1 MRSRDKIAI
10 ALFSITLGLGALI
23 FWQSSANDTE
33 LRRFRWF
40 AAKAPMRLMTDEI
53 FTAENAPS
61 LWFGGL
67 SLGAMILLGMILKT
81 INGAE
86 IRAFRDR
93 LIQMEVSKAE
103 VETLLQD
110 AVWKEKHAR
119 DAKETAVK
127 ELEANLNRI
136 YDLENHLRETEQL
149 FWTREKEFKALSSQ
163 GGAGTEAARGAGAAK
178 AARDKALQEEIKKNA
193 ELLQAKDAAIQR
205 LESHLS
211 GKIRSLEHELGDH
224 VKLVR
229 RREEELEALRT
240 QLSEK
245 SAAQSRA
252 ESLLQEEIKKGK
264 RSLQAKDSTISD
276 LGKQLK
282 GEIDALQTQLS
293 EKRGQL
299 QSRSTEAAEV
309 KAEVNALTAR
319 LADAGTAKERAEG
332 QRLEELKKQTQAL
345 QAKDSAV
352 KKLVERANAT
362 LRDFAGRLAEK
373 EKLLKDRDAELLAL
387 RSRVHALAQT
397 GSAKEQ
403 SQSLLQQELK
413 SHAEALRAKDAAIK
427 EMEKKLDGNIQ
438 ALEIQLTE
446 KEGLLQS
453 RSTELDGVK
462 GEVKV
467 LAGRLADAASAKQR
481 AEKLLQQELKKISE
495 LLRSKDSALQEAEK
509 NLLANVHTLENQLG
523 ERDASLKERDAQM
536 QDLQAQL
543 TKLGSGSEEARR
555 SLADELK
562 KSARAVEAKD
572 ATIKA
577 LEEKWTTTV
586 RALEEQVGG
595 QGTLLK
601 QRAAQVEAL
610 RSELDT
616 LKTQR
621 AEAGSVSEPAQGA
634 QVPRTK
640 DFEESIKRVRT
651 LERSL
656 RETGDL
662 IKTRDEKIERLES
675 ELKEKRTVLAKH
687 EIEVWQAVERRDQW
701 KRRLSKFG
709 ISMKD

>member
-1 MRSRDKIAI
+1 MRTRDKIAI
-10 ALFSITLGLGALI
+10 VLFSITLGLGALI

-40 AAKAPMRLMTDEI
+40 AAKAPMRLLTDEI

-67 SLGAMILLGMILKT
+67 SLGAMILLGLILKT

-103 VETLLQD
+103 TETLLQD

-149 FWTREKEFKALSSQ
+149 LWTREKEFKALSSQ
-163 GGAGTEAARGAGAAK
+163 GGAGTEATRGAGAAK
-178 AARDKALQEEIKKNA
+178 AARDKSLQEEIKKNE
-193 ELLQAKDAAIQR
+193 ELLQAKDAAMQQ
-205 LESHLS
+205 LESRLS
-211 GKIRSLEHELGDH
+211 GKIHSLEHELGDH
-224 VKLVR
+224 VKLLR
-229 RREEELEALRT
+229 RREEELEALKTR
-240 QLSEK
+240 LVEK

-252 ESLLQEEIKKGK
+252 ESLLEETLKKGK
-264 RSLQAKDSTISD
+264 QSLQARESAVSD
-276 LGKQLK
+276 LGKRLK
-282 GEIDALQTQLS
+282 GEIDALRTQLS
-293 EKRGQL
+293 EKRSQL
-299 QSRSTEAAEV
+299 QNQSTETAEL

-319 LADAGTAKERAEG
+319 LADAVSAMERVES
-332 QRLEELKKQTQAL
+332 QRLEELKKHTQAL
-345 QAKDSAV
+345 QAKDAAI
-352 KKLVERANAT
+352 KKIEERAHVT
-362 LRDFAGRLAEK
+362 VRDFAGRLAEK

-387 RSRVHALAQT
+387 RSRVHALAET
-397 GSAKEQ
+397 GSAKAQ
-403 SQSLLQQELK
+403 SQGLLQQELK
-413 SHAEALRAKDAAIK
+413 SQAEALRAKDAAIK
-427 EMEKKLDGNIQ
+427 EQEKKLDGKVQ

-481 AEKLLQQELKKISE
+481 AEKLLQQELKRISG
-495 LLRSKDSALQEAEK
+495 LLHSKDSALQEAEK
-509 NLLANVHTLENQLG
+509 NLLAKVRTLENQLG
-523 ERDASLKERDAQM
+523 ERDVFLKERDSQV

-543 TKLGSGSEEARR
+543 TKMGSNNEEARR
-555 SLADELK
+555 LLADELK
-562 KSARAVEAKD
+562 KSNSALEAKD
-572 ATIKA
+572 GTIKA

-586 RALEEQVGG
+586 RPLEERVNG
-595 QGTLLK
+595 QETLLQ
-601 QRAAQVEAL
+601 QRAAQIEAL

-616 LKTQR
+616 LKTQL
-621 AEAGSVSEPAQGA
+621 AETSSVSAPAEGA
-634 QVPRTK
+634 RVPRTK
-640 DFEESIKRVRT
+640 EFEESMKRIHM

-656 RETGDL
+656 RETSDHM
-662 IKTRDEKIERLES
+662 KTRDEKIERLEA
-675 ELKEKRTVLAKH
+675 ELKEKRTELARH
-687 EIEVWQAVERRDQW
+687 EIEVWQTVERRTQW

-709 ISMKD
+709 IPMKD

>member
-1 MRSRDKIAI
+1 MRTRDKIAI
-10 ALFSITLGLGALI
+10 LLFSITLGLGALI
-23 FWQSSANDTE
+23 FWQSSTNDTE

-67 SLGAMILLGMILKT
+67 SLGAMILLGLILKV

-86 IRAFRDR
+86 IRTFRDR
-93 LIQMEVSKAE
+93 LIQLEVSKAE

-119 DAKETAVK
+119 DAKETAIK
-127 ELEANLNRI
+127 DLEANLNRI
-136 YDLENHLRETEQL
+136 YDLENQLRETEQL

-163 GGAGTEAARGAGAAK
+163 GSAGTEASRGTGSAK
-178 AARDKALQEEIKKNA
+178 AAREKALHEEIKKNA
-193 ELLQAKDAAIQR
+193 ELLQAKDAAMQQ
-205 LESHLS
+205 LESSLS
-211 GKIRSLEHELGDH
+211 GKIRSLEHELGDN
-224 VKLVR
+224 VKLFR

-240 QLSEK
+240 QIIEK
-245 SAAQSRA
+245 SDAQSRA

-264 RSLQAKDSTISD
+264 QSLRAKDSAISD

-352 KKLVERANAT
+352 KKLEERANAT
-362 LRDFAGRLAEK
+362 LRVFEGRMAEK

-403 SQSLLQQELK
+403 SQSLLQQDLK

-427 EMEKKLDGNIQ
+427 VLEKKLDGNIQ
-438 ALEIQLTE
+438 VFEIQLTE

-495 LLRSKDSALQEAEK
+495 LLRSKDSALEEAEK
-509 NLLANVHTLENQLG
+509 SLLAKVHTFETQLR
-523 ERDASLKERDAQM
+523 ERDASLKERDSQVE
-536 QDLQAQL
+536 DLQAQL
-543 TKLGSGSEEARR
+543 TKLGSGNEAARR

-616 LKTQR
+616 LKTQL
-621 AEAGSVSEPAQGA
+621 AETGSSAEPAEGA
-634 QVPRTK
+634 RVPRTK
-640 DFEESIKRVRT
+640 EFEESMKRIHT

>member
-1 MRSRDKIAI
+1 
-10 ALFSITLGLGALI
+10 
-23 FWQSSANDTE
+23 
-33 LRRFRWF
+33 
-40 AAKAPMRLMTDEI
+40 MTDEI

-119 DAKETAVK
+119 DAKETAVR

-136 YDLENHLRETEQL
+136 YDLENQLRETEQL

-163 GGAGTEAARGAGAAK
+163 GSAGTEAARGAGAAK
-178 AARDKALQEEIKKNA
+178 AARDKARQEEIKKNA
-193 ELLQAKDAAIQR
+193 ELLQAKDAAMQQ
-205 LESHLS
+205 LESRLS

-224 VKLVR
+224 VKLLR
-229 RREEELEALRT
+229 GREEELEALET
-240 QLSEK
+240 QLAEK
-245 SAAQSRA
+245 STAQSRA
-252 ESLLQEEIKKGK
+252 ESLLEEEFKKGK
-264 RSLQAKDSTISD
+264 QSLQAKDSAISD
-276 LGKQLK
+276 LGKRLK

-293 EKRGQL
+293 EQRSLL
-299 QSRSTEAAEV
+299 QNRSTEAAEL

-319 LADAGTAKERAEG
+319 LADAVSAKERVES
-332 QRLEELKKQTQAL
+332 QRLDELKKQTPAL
-345 QAKDSAV
+345 QAKDAAI
-352 KKLVERANAT
+352 KKIEERVHVT
-362 LRDFAGRLAEK
+362 VRDFAGRVAEK

-413 SHAEALRAKDAAIK
+413 TQAEALRAKDAAIK
-427 EMEKKLDGNIQ
+427 EKEKKLDRKIQ
-438 ALEIQLTE
+438 ALEIQLSE
-446 KEGLLQS
+446 KEALLQS
-453 RSTELDGVK
+453 RSTELDGLK
-462 GEVKV
+462 GEVSV
-467 LAGRLADAASAKQR
+467 VAGRLADAASAKER
-481 AEKLLQQELKKISE
+481 AENLLQQELKKRSE

-509 NLLANVHTLENQLG
+509 NLLAKVRTLENQLG
-523 ERDASLKERDAQM
+523 ERDAFLRERDAHM

-543 TKLGSGSEEARR
+543 TKMGSSNEEARR
-555 SLADELK
+555 LLSDELK
-562 KSARAVEAKD
+562 KLRPVLAAKD
-572 ATIKA
+572 AAIKA

-586 RALEEQVGG
+586 RPLEEQVGG
-595 QGTLLK
+595 QETLLQ
-601 QRAAQVEAL
+601 QRAGQIEAL

-616 LKTQR
+616 LKTQL
-621 AEAGSVSEPAQGA
+621 AEMGSVSEPAEGA
-634 QVPRTK
+634 RVPRTK
-640 DFEESIKRVRT
+640 EFEESMKRIHT

-662 IKTRDEKIERLES
+662 MKTRDEKIERLEA
-675 ELKEKRTVLAKH
+675 ELKDKRTELARH
-687 EIEVWQAVERRDQW
+687 EIEVWQAVERRSQW

-709 ISMKD
+709 IPMKD

>member
-1 MRSRDKIAI
+1 MRTRDKIAI
-10 ALFSITLGLGALI
+10 LLFSITLGLGAVI
-23 FWQSSANDTE
+23 FWQSGTNDTE

-61 LWFGGL
+61 LWLGGL
-67 SLGAMILLGMILKT
+67 SLAAMIMLGLILKT

-93 LIQMEVSKAE
+93 LIQLEVAKAE
-103 VETLLQD
+103 VESLLQD

-119 DAKETAVK
+119 DAKENAVK
-127 ELEANLNRI
+127 DLEANLNRI
-136 YDLENHLRETEQL
+136 YDLENQLRETEQL

-163 GGAGTEAARGAGAAK
+163 GSAGTEASRGIGSAK
-178 AARDKALQEEIKKNA
+178 AAREKALREETKKTA
-193 ELLQAKDAAIQR
+193 ELLQAKDAAMQQ
-205 LESHLS
+205 LESSLS
-211 GKIRSLEHELGDH
+211 GKIRSLEQELGDH
-224 VKLVR
+224 VKLVT

-252 ESLLQEEIKKGK
+252 EKLLQEEIKKGK
-264 RSLQAKDSTISD
+264 QSLHARDSAISD

-293 EKRGQL
+293 EKRSQL
-299 QSRSTEAAEV
+299 QNRSTEAAEL

-319 LADAGTAKERAEG
+319 LADAGAANQRVEG
-332 QRLEELKKQTQAL
+332 QRLEELKKHTQAL
-345 QAKDSAV
+345 QAKDFAI
-352 KKLVERANAT
+352 KKFEERANAT
-362 LRDFAGRLAEK
+362 LRVFEGRLAEK
-373 EKLLKDRDAELLAL
+373 EKLLKDRDAELQAF
-387 RSRVHALAQT
+387 RSRVHALAEK

-413 SHAEALRAKDAAIK
+413 SQAEALRAKDAAIT
-427 EMEKKLDGNIQ
+427 ELEKQLDGNIQ
-438 ALEIQLTE
+438 ALETELTE

-453 RSTELDGVK
+453 RSTELDGLK

-467 LAGRLADAASAKQR
+467 LAGRLADAASAKER
-481 AEKLLQQELKKISE
+481 AENLLQQELKKRSE

-509 NLLANVHTLENQLG
+509 NLLAKVHRLETQLG
-523 ERDASLKERDAQM
+523 ERDAFLKERDAQM

-543 TKLGSGSEEARR
+543 TKLGSGSEAAQR

-562 KSARAVEAKD
+562 KSTQAMQAKD
-572 ATIKA
+572 AVIKA
-577 LEEKWTTTV
+577 LEEKWTTTM
-586 RALEEQVGG
+586 RALEERAGG
-595 QGTLLK
+595 QETLL
-601 QRAAQVEAL
+601 QERAAQIDAL

-616 LKTQR
+616 LKTPL
-621 AEAGSVSEPAQGA
+621 AETGSDFEPAEGA
-634 QVPRTK
+634 QVLRTRH
-640 DFEESIKRVRT
+640 FEEGMKRIRT

-656 RETGDL
+656 RETGE
-662 IKTRDEKIERLES
+662 IVKTRDEKIERLES
-675 ELKEKRTVLAKH
+675 ELKEKRTELAKH
-687 EIEVWQAVERRDQW
+687 EIEVWQAVERRSQW

-709 ISMKD
+709 IPMKD